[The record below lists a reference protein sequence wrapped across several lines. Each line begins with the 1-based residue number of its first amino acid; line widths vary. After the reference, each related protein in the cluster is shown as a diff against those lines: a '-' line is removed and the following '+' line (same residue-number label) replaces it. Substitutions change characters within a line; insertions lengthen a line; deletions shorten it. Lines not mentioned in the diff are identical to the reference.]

1 MSSKVRRD
9 HERLGSIRGLQVEL
23 IAALDASS
31 EEGHVLRQSGSKRC

>member
-31 EEGHVLRQSGSKRC
+31 EEGHVWQSGSKRC